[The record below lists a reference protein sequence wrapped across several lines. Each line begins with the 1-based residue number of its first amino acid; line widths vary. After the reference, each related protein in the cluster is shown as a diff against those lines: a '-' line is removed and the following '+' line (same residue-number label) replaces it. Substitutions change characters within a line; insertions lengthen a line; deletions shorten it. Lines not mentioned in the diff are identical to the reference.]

1 MKKQIMIFSI
11 PVGWRSGFQCAAAFA
26 TAMVLAAL
34 PLGARATEYNFD
46 CVADPSQLVKINS
59 PVSGILN
66 EVLVQRGDH
75 VKQGQTVASMDSEVE
90 AATVAVNRARAA
102 SEADI
107 EVQKARLENS
117 RDKLA
122 RAESLF
128 KRKVATA
135 VQIEDLRAELRVIE
149 GQLSQA
155 RLTQKLARL
164 ELDRSLKILAQR
176 QIKSPITG
184 IVTQRLLSKG
194 EFVFQEGSIM
204 NLARID
210 PLYVEVYIPVAHQHG
225 IKTGDVAQVQLSF
238 NNDKNYPAKVI
249 VVDRVFDSASGTF
262 GVRLEL
268 PNPGNQLA
276 AGQRC
281 NVRFDLP
288 APTPGG

>member
-1 MKKQIMIFSI
+1 MALALAML
-11 PVGWRSGFQCAAAFA
+11 VAAWPHGVFA
-26 TAMVLAAL
+26 
-34 PLGARATEYNFD
+34 GEYSFD

-59 PVSGILN
+59 PISGILS
-66 EVLVQRGDH
+66 EVRVGRGDH
-75 VKQGQTVASMDSEVE
+75 VKEGQVVATMDSEVE
-90 AATVAVNRARAA
+90 AAVVAINRARAA

-107 EVQKARLENS
+107 QVQKARLKNS
-117 RDKLA
+117 SGKLT

-128 KRKVATA
+128 ERGISTT
-135 VQIEDLRAELRVIE
+135 VQLEDLRAELRVIE

-155 RLTQKLARL
+155 LLTQRLARL
-164 ELDRSLKILAQR
+164 ELDRSLKVLAQR
-176 QIKSPITG
+176 VIKSPITG

-194 EFVFQEGSIM
+194 EFVFQEGSII

-210 PLYVEVYIPVAHQHG
+210 PLYVEVYLPVVHQHG
-225 IKTGDVAQVQLSF
+225 IKKGDVARVQLSF
-238 NNDKNYPAKVI
+238 DKNQDYAAKVV

-281 NVRFDLP
+281 TVQFDLP
-288 APTPGG
+288 QPAPGAQGG